1 VFGAT
6 GVVGFASS
14 IIAALEGAQVTLVAH
29 RGVDRVIKSAEV
41 SKQRFGV
48 DLIAKSGETEELK
61 RAIIA
66 DAEVIFAAAAA
77 GVRVISAE
85 DKALAKNLLV
95 VADVNAVPPP
105 GVEGME
111 LFMDGAPLPGC
122 NALGVG
128 PLAIGDIKYKTE
140 SGLFKRMLTSDKP
153 VHYDFRAAF
162 EWAPTHSPTL
172 TRATTP
178 LVSSALPMPCA
189 LACAPSRS
197 LPLSARW
204 RRAPS
209 AHPS

>member
-1 VFGAT
+1 M
-6 GVVGFASS
+6 
-14 IIAALEGAQVTLVAH
+14 
-29 RGVDRVIKSAEV
+29 
-41 SKQRFGV
+41 
-48 DLIAKSGETEELK
+48 
-61 RAIIA
+61 
-66 DAEVIFAAAAA
+66 IFAAAAA

-140 SGLFKRMLTSDKP
+140 SGLFKRMLASDKP

-162 EWAPTHSPTL
+162 ELARTL
-172 TRATTP
+172 TT
-178 LVSSALPMPCA
+178 
-189 LACAPSRS
+189 
-197 LPLSARW
+197 
-204 RRAPS
+204 
-209 AHPS
+209 